1 MNDLRFAMRQIRKS
15 PGFTSLAI
23 ITLAIGIGM
32 NTAIFSLIQDLFLRG
47 LPFSEPDRVVRIY
60 GEAKERDLKQ
70 MPFSV
75 PKFWHYRDGQSV
87 FSSIAADWGNGF
99 IMTGSGEPV
108 QLLGG
113 NVTANYFELLGI
125 HPILGRNFLPDEES
139 KGDVVM
145 VTESFWRKYFNSD
158 PAILGRSITL
168 NGVPNEIIG
177 VLPNLPISWFG
188 RDSEIFANKPFE
200 LPGLTKDRLM
210 RGVSFM
216 RVTARLKPGI
226 SISQA
231 QGALQALF
239 QSYKEQHPETADNTW
254 SPYLVSAAED
264 VTGDLRPAFLTLL
277 AAVGAVLLIACS
289 NVANLLLVRFTGRKR
304 EIALRMALGAERRGI
319 VRLFVF
325 ESTLVSVIA
334 GLVGMF
340 LAVWTVS
347 VVPKLA
353 GQNVPLESEI
363 KLEWPVLVFALGLS
377 LITGLVMGLYPAWQS
392 SRADLV
398 GGLKEGGRGASGS
411 RGQHR
416 FRRGLV
422 AAQVGLSVVLL
433 TGAAMLISSFV
444 RLSRQEAGFRSEHVW
459 AGGIGLPP
467 AKYPDP
473 EARARFAER
482 LQAELQTAPGVEAAA
497 VTDAVPLS
505 GNRSSSPY
513 ARVDGNPVPVNQR
526 PLGLTRS
533 ISPNYFRTLRIP
545 LLSGR
550 DFNEQDRMDSRLV
563 VIVSN
568 STSKKLFPN
577 ENPIGRQILFGTENG
592 NGLAAEVIGVVGDV
606 RSQELSK
613 SNDVEF
619 YRPWP
624 QRSAPFLNILVR
636 SATKPEATVGIVRSA
651 LNKIDNGL
659 PILQPNT
666 LDAIVSQSLGQQRLT
681 MTLLGVFAG
690 IALLLAIVGIYGA
703 VAYTVEQ
710 RTGEIGVRMALGA
723 QTTDVLRLV
732 VRQGMNPVILGLII
746 GLAGTFAVGRLI
758 ATQLYQISPHD
769 PILLGAA
776 TVGLAVSALL
786 ACVIPARR
794 ATLVD
799 PIQALR
805 TE

>member
-1 MNDLRFAMRQIRKS
+1 
-15 PGFTSLAI
+15 
-23 ITLAIGIGM
+23 
-32 NTAIFSLIQDLFLRG
+32 
-47 LPFSEPDRVVRIY
+47 
-60 GEAKERDLKQ
+60 
-70 MPFSV
+70 
-75 PKFWHYRDGQSV
+75 
-87 FSSIAADWGNGF
+87 
-99 IMTGSGEPV
+99 
-108 QLLGG
+108 
-113 NVTANYFELLGI
+113 
-125 HPILGRNFLPDEES
+125 
-139 KGDVVM
+139 M
-145 VTESFWRKYFNSD
+145 VTESFWRKHFNSD

-168 NGVPNEIIG
+168 NGVPNAIIG

-226 SISQA
+226 SLSQA
-231 QGALQALF
+231 QAAIPALF

-277 AAVGAVLLIACS
+277 AAVSAVLLIACS

-334 GLVGMF
+334 GVIGLF
-340 LAVWTVS
+340 LALWTVS
-347 VVPKLA
+347 IVPKLA
-353 GQNVPLESEI
+353 GQNVPLESEL
-363 KLEWPVLVFALGLS
+363 KLQWPVLIFTLGLS
-377 LITGLVMGLYPAWQS
+377 LITGLLMGLYPAWQS

-398 GGLKEGGRGASGS
+398 DGLKEGGRGATGS

-433 TGAAMLISSFV
+433 AGAAMLISSFV
-444 RLSRQEAGFRSEHVW
+444 RLSRQESGFRSDRVW
-459 AGGIGLPP
+459 AGGLGLPP
-467 AKYPDP
+467 AQYPDP
-473 EARARFAER
+473 ATRARFAER

-497 VTDAVPLS
+497 ITDAVPLS

-513 ARVDGNPVPVNQR
+513 ARLDGDPVPVNQR

-533 ISPNYFRTLRIP
+533 VSPGYFRTLKIP

-550 DFNEQDRMDSRLV
+550 DFTEQDKTDSRLV
-563 VIVSN
+563 VIL
-568 STSKKLFPN
+568 STSTAKKLFPN
-577 ENPIGRQILFGTENG
+577 ENPIGHQILFGTDNG
-592 NGLAAEVIGVVGDV
+592 NGLPAEVIGVVGDV

-624 QRSAPFLNILVR
+624 QRSAPFLNVVVR
-636 SATKPEATVGIVRSA
+636 SATKPEATAGIVRSA
-651 LNKIDNGL
+651 LNKIDHGL

-690 IALLLAIVGIYGA
+690 IALLLAVVGIYGA

-732 VRQGMNPVILGLII
+732 VRQGMNPVILGLIV
-746 GLAGTFAVGRLI
+746 GLAATFAVGRLI
-758 ATQLYQISPHD
+758 ATQLYKISPHD
-769 PILLGAA
+769 PFLLGAA
-776 TVGLAVSALL
+776 TIGLAISALL

-805 TE
+805 SE